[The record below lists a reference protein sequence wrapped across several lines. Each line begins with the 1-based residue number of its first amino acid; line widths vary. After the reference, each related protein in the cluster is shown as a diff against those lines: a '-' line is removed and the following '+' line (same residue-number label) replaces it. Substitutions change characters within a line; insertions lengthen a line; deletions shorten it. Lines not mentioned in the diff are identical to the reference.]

1 MDWQQRTKTC
11 WSAHPYRVWASAG
24 IPLGLP
30 WFQLYHLGEFL
41 GRFDTLAAAKR
52 EAERHDARS

>member
-24 IPLGLP
+24 IPLEQS
-30 WFQLYHLGEFL
+30 WFQLYRAGEFL
-41 GRFDTLAAAKR
+41 GRFESLEAAKR
-52 EAERHDARS
+52 EAERDEQV